1 MSYESLRLLNYYH
14 MSIQPVNISY
24 KNAKMVKVGFFFK
37 GGRVFLF
44 SVLEPRKV
52 GGLVTT

>member
-14 MSIQPVNISY
+14 VSIQPVNISY
-24 KNAKMVKVGFFFK
+24 KNTKMVKVGFFK

-44 SVLEPRKV
+44 SVLEPSKV